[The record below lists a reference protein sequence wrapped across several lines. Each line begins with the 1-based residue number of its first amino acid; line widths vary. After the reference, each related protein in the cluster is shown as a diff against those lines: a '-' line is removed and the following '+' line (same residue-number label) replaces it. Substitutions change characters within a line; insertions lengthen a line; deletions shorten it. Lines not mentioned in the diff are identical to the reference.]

1 MPPVVDEK
9 GLVTKEG
16 KPAEVQAFRDYC
28 WPDAPVYLDEPRA
41 FYNALGGGKA
51 NKSTLASFLAKIA
64 NPWSRLRK
72 NAKRAKDDKG
82 DAVEGN
88 LVGEGFVHGGVY
100 VVQAGGKPYYVHAEA
115 EIGDHPPTE
124 ELLAALPEIETVVG
138 VEAVSV
144 EK

>member
-9 GLVTKEG
+9 GVVTKEG

-41 FYNALGGGKA
+41 FYDALGGGKA
-51 NKSTLASFLAKIA
+51 NKNTLASFAAKML
-64 NPWSRLRK
+64 NPFSRLWK
-72 NAKRAKDDKG
+72 NVKRAEG
-82 DAVEGN
+82 TEGN
-88 LVGEGFVHGGVY
+88 FRGEGLVHGGVY
-100 VVQAGGKPYYVHAEA
+100 VVLAGGKPYYAHAEK
-115 EIGDHPPTE
+115 ELGDHPPTE
-124 ELLAALPEIETVVG
+124 DLLAALPEIETVVG

>member
-1 MPPVVDEK
+1 LHAIV
-9 GLVTKEG
+9 KEDKTFHG
-16 KPAEVQAFRDYC
+16 AEVSEVQAFRDYC

-51 NKSTLASFLAKIA
+51 NKSTLASFLAKIV
-64 NPWSRLRK
+64 NPWSRLSK

-82 DAVEGN
+82 DAVKGN
-88 LVGEGFVHGGVY
+88 LDGEGFVHGGVY
-100 VVQAGGKPYYVHAEA
+100 VVQTGGKPYYAHAEA

-124 ELLAALPEIETVVG
+124 DLLAALPEVETVVG

>member
-1 MPPVVDEK
+1 M
-9 GLVTKEG
+9 
-16 KPAEVQAFRDYC
+16 
-28 WPDAPVYLDEPRA
+28 YLDEPRA

-82 DAVEGN
+82 N
-88 LVGEGFVHGGVY
+88 LDGEGLVHGGVY
-100 VVQAGGKPYYVHAEA
+100 VVQAGGKPYYAHAER
-115 EIGDHPPTE
+115 ELGDHPPTE

>member
-9 GLVTKEG
+9 GVVTKEG

-41 FYNALGGGKA
+41 FYDALGGGKA

-82 DAVEGN
+82 N
-88 LVGEGFVHGGVY
+88 LDGEGFVHGGVY
-100 VVQAGGKPYYVHAEA
+100 VVQTGGKPYYAHAEA